1 MKTILVTGGHGLVG
15 RAIEN
20 LRKGDYYFIFLNSK
34 MCDLTNYTETLKFF
48 QELKPDIIIHL
59 AACVGGLFK
68 NMSQRVQMFEENIL
82 MNTHVIKIAHLIGVQ
97 DLIACLSTCIFPES
111 DFLNESMLHDG
122 PPHPSNEGYAYAKRM
137 LEVHCRV
144 YRDQFGRN
152 YNCIIPTN
160 VYGPHDNFNLEDSHV
175 IPALIHKCY
184 LAIKNNIPFEIKG
197 SGKPLRQFIYS
208 IDLAKIIFILLEK
221 NVKGC
226 IILSPTQEYSIKTV
240 AEMIKLSF
248 EKAKL
253 LNINCNSQVECL
265 INNKYSDG
273 IYRKTADNSKLNSI
287 LPNFEFTSLKDGIDQ
302 SVNWFIEN
310 YETLRK

>member
-1 MKTILVTGGHGLVG
+1 MKTILVTGGYGLVG

-20 LRKGDYYFIFLNSK
+20 LRQGDYYFIFLNSK
-34 MCDLTNYTETLKFF
+34 MCDLTNYTETLNFF

-68 NMSQRVQMFEENIL
+68 NMSQRVKMFEENIL

-97 DLIACLSTCIFPES
+97 DLIACLSTCVFPEN
-111 DFLNESMLHDG
+111 DFLNETILHDG

-144 YRDQFGRN
+144 YREQFGRN

-160 VYGPHDNFNLEDSHV
+160 IYGPHDNFNLEDSHV

-184 LAIKNNIPFEIKG
+184 LAIKNNTPFEIKG

-208 IDLAKIIFILLEK
+208 MDLAKIIFILLEK
-221 NVKGC
+221 KVKGC
-226 IILSPTQEYSIKTV
+226 VILSPTQEYSIKTV

-248 EKAKL
+248 EKA
-253 LNINCNSQVECL
+253 INNSKVECL

-287 LPNFEFTSLKDGIDQ
+287 LPDFEFTSLKDGIDQ

-310 YETLRK
+310 YSTLRK

>member
-1 MKTILVTGGHGLVG
+1 MKTILVTGGYGLVG

-20 LRKGDYYFIFLNSK
+20 LRQGDYYFIFLNSK
-34 MCDLTNYTETLKFF
+34 MCDLTNYTETLNFF

-68 NMSQRVQMFEENIL
+68 NMSQRVKMFEENVL

-97 DLIACLSTCIFPES
+97 DLIACLSTCVFPENE
-111 DFLNESMLHDG
+111 FLTEDMLHDG

-137 LEVHCRV
+137 LEVHCRL

-160 VYGPHDNFNLEDSHV
+160 IYGPHDNFNLEDSHV

-184 LAIKNNIPFEIKG
+184 LAIKNNTPFEIKG

-208 IDLAKIIFILLEK
+208 MDLAKIIFILLEK
-221 NVKGC
+221 KVKGC

-248 EKAKL
+248 EKA
-253 LNINCNSQVECL
+253 INNSKVECL

-273 IYRKTADNSKLNSI
+273 IYRKTADNSKLNSV
-287 LPNFEFTSLKDGIDQ
+287 LPDFEFTSLKDGIDQ

-310 YETLRK
+310 YSTLRK